1 MKYQESK
8 LTGLRW
14 YVGILGIGCMVWVWA
29 ISWVIVMMSLKN
41 ITWVVEWLTYIVVGC
56 SIIVILL
63 PSENKNETKK
73 ERSKS
78 EKVGDG

>member
-14 YVGILGIGCMVWVWA
+14 YVGVLGIGCTVWAWA

-56 SIIVILL
+56 FIIVILL